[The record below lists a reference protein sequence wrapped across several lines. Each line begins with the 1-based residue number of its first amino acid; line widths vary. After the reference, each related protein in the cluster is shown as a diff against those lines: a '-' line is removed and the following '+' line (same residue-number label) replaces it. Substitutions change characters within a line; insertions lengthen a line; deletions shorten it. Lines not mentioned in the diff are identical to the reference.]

1 MLSAITSFNLSLSF
15 DIWHLLLIFDIL
27 QNRNVNMSTIWGLLL
42 DKAYSD
48 NLFLCDDFMN
58 YSFNILGYIIQLL
71 FIELPLDRLQ
81 CHEQVSKNRQQNKTI
96 SWTQIIIIRQMKQN
110 LSGGLLSICSERCQT
125 WDHNDLYKKNGL
137 E

>member
-1 MLSAITSFNLSLSF
+1 
-15 DIWHLLLIFDIL
+15 
-27 QNRNVNMSTIWGLLL
+27 MSTIWGLLL

-81 CHEQVSKNRQQNKTI
+81 CHEQESTNCQQKTVKKTKP
-96 SWTQIIIIRQMKQN
+96 SAEHK
-110 LSGGLLSICSERCQT
+110 LLL
-125 WDHNDLYKKNGL
+125 DK
-137 E
+137 